1 MTCSVRPFIT
11 MDHIAETLRSPTA
24 VGLAALVVWV
34 SLCRGMRFLRRDTKH
49 AEYLYKTREDYKK
62 MTAEDA
68 FEIVKYVQSLEFPFI
83 TGKALAFAL
92 FRSVGASN
100 YSSAISDSSAQDIW
114 HSLHLEAALR
124 NATARK
130 SGVFRTTVC

>member
-1 MTCSVRPFIT
+1 

-34 SLCRGMRFLRRDTKH
+34 SFCRGMRFLRRDTKH
-49 AEYLYKTREDYKK
+49 AELPYKTREDYKK

-68 FEIVKYVQSLEFPFI
+68 FEIVKYVQSLEFPFT

-92 FRSVGASN
+92 FRSVETLN
-100 YSSAISDSSAQDIW
+100 SSLAISDSGA
-114 HSLHLEAALR
+114 
-124 NATARK
+124 
-130 SGVFRTTVC
+130 